1 MKKICEASTGGSLM
15 KKKLIAMI
23 LAVAMSCQPVIIYAA
38 DAEVEFGDG
47 ETGLV
52 DDVQIDEPDVEEP
65 SNEEME
71 TDIEFD
77 NGEEKVENE
86 EITEAEIFS
95 DGGEDKQEQLLE
107 NVEVFTEGFTG
118 KGEGTVDNPYQIT
131 TCMQMNEVR
140 NNMSAHYVLNNDID
154 MSEVENWE
162 PIGDEQNKFTGS
174 FDGKGYSINNLK
186 IDVKPLGDIGLFGYL
201 SSNASLKNI
210 VLSDVNIKANGSNNP
225 RRGCRIGAI
234 AAYAYDAYNIINC
247 TVSGSIEVT
256 SCYNAVI
263 GGIVGS
269 GSNLSNCSNYVNIKV
284 VGNKDYGRDSD
295 GFSNNTTI
303 TCGGIAGYTSGT
315 LAECINY
322 GNIEAESGSFLY
334 CGGISGEHGLIRRST
349 NYGNIVGKTKSA
361 NAYNSFA
368 GNCNVGGIVGATF
381 EETLYCV
388 NYGNIN
394 ADAMVSNWSTSS
406 YAGGIAGFNGYYGSG
421 RIKYCINA
429 GVTITSVLGSTD
441 GKAGR
446 IAASSYSTTECYS
459 LDTTTLNGKIP
470 TENIGANDINGESV
484 DADNID
490 AVIENNYAGNNK
502 VILTFPS
509 NGEKDVDPQFHGSG
523 YDISVCFDG
532 TVSAGKGYI
541 RIINLNTG
549 DIKYYDVKNYAKF
562 EEDVLTIPRIKLEY
576 ATKYAIQFEE
586 GCIYVDGKSFFGFA
600 NKDTW
605 TFETKEKKETI
616 ADYNYSANLNKWILD
631 KGTSNSM
638 QYLSLNDNFV
648 NSLMVANYDSSFLDE
663 FIENTSNLI
672 FGGIKGWENYWSDT
686 TKQEQARKILVSLL
700 TSYEDEVEALS
711 KVETA
716 KKFADT
722 YVSTLKNGNWAYA
735 VAYGLNSDEITRLSE
750 LCKNDNV
757 YEFFVN
763 REYGNLSHYL
773 QKVGGYTSDS
783 KIIQCVK
790 SFSESKELAKALTD
804 NLETFGKALTV
815 VKVTDATVTRYFDIM
830 RLSKAD
836 ELYCDMLSYLANN
849 SSYAP
854 IQKAAAD
861 VYQVI
866 QGDCL
871 KQLEYL
877 SKDITDTLKEK
888 ALDEALEAVTQNV
901 SLQTIAIKSYKYS
914 VDLANLIFNTA
925 DAQEQKDNMRCAA
938 YIGAYLGCWMQSNK
952 ESYLNSRGDEKN
964 QFAKKTVYA
973 YYMLL
978 KTRIIGEQSG
988 RKFMELLI
996 FKKGSRQYKLSLE
1009 ITSTLESIEKAL
1021 KCSGVLGRCYAS
1033 SVVACPVDVEVCDKT
1048 GKTVLTVYDGKESS
1062 GNVNGIYYNVYY
1074 HPLDEDYVKI
1084 INLPVTGEYT
1094 LKCKANDL
1102 GKVEYYVST
1111 ISKDGGVTRKE
1122 AVEIPVQKGNQIQIT
1137 NISDNQPICKL
1148 IDNNGSVK
1156 KEYTAEEK
1164 DMKQVAVTS
1173 VKATSSTLEMKKG
1186 EKKIINISIA
1196 PENATNR
1203 ELLWTSTNNA
1213 IAKVNSDGV
1222 VQGISAGSVDIK
1234 AVSAENEKIYAKIR
1248 VTVKN
1253 VETAVKKPLTPK
1265 LTKIIPAYDSITIKW
1280 NKVTGVNGYLIYRK
1294 TNTGGWK
1301 ALKYTSG
1308 TSYRDK
1314 NVRVENKYTYTVKAY
1329 KTVNGKKIFG
1339 GYDKKGLATKLTTAI
1354 SLSKTKAKKVIVS
1367 WKATSGA
1374 LGYEV
1379 YRASSP
1385 KGKYTKIK
1393 TINGRKTVKYTDS
1406 KTKRGKTYYYKVI
1419 PFIKKGK
1426 KIIRGT
1432 SSAIKKIT
1440 VK

>member
-1 MKKICEASTGGSLM
+1 M
-15 KKKLIAMI
+15 KKKIIAMI
-23 LAVAMSCQPVIIYAA
+23 LAAAISCQPVMIYAA
-38 DAEVEFGDG
+38 DEEVEFSDD
-47 ETGLV
+47 ESSFV
-52 DDVQIDEPDVEEP
+52 DDVQIEQPDVEES

-77 NGEEKVENE
+77 NDEEKIEDE
-86 EITEAEIFS
+86 EITEEEIFS
-95 DGGEDKQEQLLE
+95 DGGEVRQEQSLE
-107 NVEVFTEGFTG
+107 NVEVFTEGFSG
-118 KGEGTVDNPYQIT
+118 KGEGTVDDPYQIT
-131 TCMQMNEVR
+131 TCIQMNEVR
-140 NNMSAHYVLNNDID
+140 NNMSAHYILNNDID
-154 MSEVENWE
+154 MSEIENWE
-162 PIGDEQNKFTGS
+162 PIGDEENKFTGS
-174 FDGKGYSINNLK
+174 FDGKGHSINNLK
-186 IDVKPLGDIGLFGYL
+186 IDGEPLRYIGLFGYS

-210 VLSDVNIKANGSNNP
+210 VLSNVDIKANELNKPNGYWY
-225 RRGCRIGAI
+225 IGAI
-234 AAYAYDAYNIINC
+234 AAYAYNIISC

-256 SCYNAVI
+256 NCYNAEI
-263 GGIVGS
+263 GGIVGE
-269 GSNLSNCSNYVNIKV
+269 GSNLSNCINYVNIKV
-284 VGNKDYGRDSD
+284 IGNKDYGKDYDENYGGGTYS
-295 GFSNNTTI
+295 THVE
-303 TCGGIAGYTSGT
+303 CGGIIGRTIEIFGRVIDCT
-315 LAECINY
+315 NY
-322 GNIEAESGSFLY
+322 GDIEAESGSFLY
-334 CGGISGEHGLIRRST
+334 CGGISGEYGSIQRST
-349 NYGNIVGKTKSA
+349 NYGNIIGRTKSA
-361 NAYNSFA
+361 ESFGGSA
-368 GNCNVGGIVGATF
+368 GNCNVGGIVGAISGKA
-381 EETLYCV
+381 LYSV

-394 ADAMVSNWSTSS
+394 ADAMVASWSTSS
-406 YAGGIAGFNGYYGSG
+406 YAGGIAGFNGNHSNSE
-421 RIKYCINA
+421 IKYCINA
-429 GVTITSVLGSTD
+429 GETITSVLGDSD
-441 GKAGR
+441 GKTGR
-446 IAASSYSTTECYS
+446 IAASSDSMTECYS

-470 TENIGANDINGESV
+470 TENIGPNDINGESV
-484 DADNID
+484 DADNIE
-490 AVIENNYAGNNK
+490 AVIKNNYAGNNK
-502 VILTFPS
+502 VISTFPS
-509 NGEKDVDPQFHGSG
+509 NGEKNVDPQFHGSG
-523 YDISVCFDG
+523 YDISVFFDG
-532 TVSAGKGYI
+532 TVSAGKGNI
-541 RIINLNTG
+541 RVINLNTG
-549 DIKYYDVKNYAKF
+549 DIKYYDVATYAKF
-562 EEDVLTIPRIKLEY
+562 EEDILTIPQIKLDY

-600 NKDTW
+600 DKDTW
-605 TFETKEKKETI
+605 TFETKEKEEAI

-631 KGTSNSM
+631 QGTSNSM
-638 QYLSLNDNFV
+638 KYLSTNDNFV

-663 FIENTSNLI
+663 FIENTSNLV
-672 FGGIKGWENYWSDT
+672 FGGVKGWENYWSEA

-700 TSYEDEVEALS
+700 TSYEDDVEALS
-711 KVETA
+711 IVETA

-722 YVSTLKNGNWAYA
+722 YVATLKSGNWAYA
-735 VAYGLNSDEITRLSE
+735 VEYGLNSDEITRLSE

-763 REYGNLSHYL
+763 GEYGKLSHYL
-773 QKVGGYTSDS
+773 QKVGGYASDS

-830 RLSKAD
+830 RLCKAD
-836 ELYCDMLSYLANN
+836 ELYCDMLLYLANN

-877 SKDITDTLKEK
+877 TKDITDTLKEK

-901 SLQTIAIKSYKYS
+901 SLKTIAIKSYKYS
-914 VDLANLIFNTA
+914 VNLANLIFNTA
-925 DAQEQKDNMRCAA
+925 DAQGQKDNMRCAA
-938 YIGAYLGCWMQSNK
+938 YIGAYLGRWMQSNK
-952 ESYLNSRGDEKN
+952 ESYLNSSGDEKN
-964 QFAKKTVYA
+964 QFARKTVYA

-978 KTRIIGEQSG
+978 KTRMIGEQSG
-988 RKFMELLI
+988 RKFMELLV

-1009 ITSTLESIEKAL
+1009 ITSTLEAIEKAL
-1021 KCSGVLGRCYAS
+1021 KCNGVWGSCYSS

-1048 GKTVLTVYDGKESS
+1048 GKTVLTVYDGKESA

-1074 HPLDEDYVKI
+1074 HPLDEDYVKV
-1084 INLPVTGEYT
+1084 INLPVNGGYT

-1137 NISDNQPICKL
+1137 NISDNQPTCKL

-1164 DMKQVAVTS
+1164 DTKQIAVTS

-1186 EKKIINISIA
+1186 EKKIINVNIA

-1203 ELLWTSTNNA
+1203 ELLWTSANNA

-1222 VQGISAGSVDIK
+1222 VQGVSAGSVDIK
-1234 AVSAENEKIYAKIR
+1234 VVSVENEKIYAKIR

-1253 VETAVKKPLTPK
+1253 VETAVKKPSTPK
-1265 LTKIIPAYDSITIKW
+1265 LTKVTPSYDSITIRW
-1280 NKVTGVNGYLIYRK
+1280 NKVAGAKGYLIYRK

-1308 TSYRDK
+1308 TSYKDK
-1314 NVRVENKYTYTVKAY
+1314 SVRVENKYTYTVKAY
-1329 KTVNGKKIFG
+1329 KVVNGKKIFG
-1339 GYDKKGLATKLTTAI
+1339 GYDKKGLTSRLTTTI
-1354 SLSKTKAKKVIVS
+1354 SLSKTKTKKIVIS

-1374 LGYEV
+1374 SGYEI

-1406 KTKRGKTYYYKVI
+1406 KVKKGKTYYYKVI

-1432 SSAIKKIT
+1432 SSVIKKIT